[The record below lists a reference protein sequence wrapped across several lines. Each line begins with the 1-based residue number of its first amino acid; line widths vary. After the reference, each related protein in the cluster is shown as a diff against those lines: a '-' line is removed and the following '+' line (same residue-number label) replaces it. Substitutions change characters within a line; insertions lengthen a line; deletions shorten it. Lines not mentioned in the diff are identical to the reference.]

1 MKCANPLY
9 RVTED
14 DYHYLASIKR
24 LNIEISPATSERL
37 NKYGGIMIRTP
48 IPKLRRVLGQDWLD
62 EHLTPIGCGRC
73 PSCRLKKANEW
84 SLRCRLEAEQH
95 EHNYFLTLTYDDM
108 HLPNAADYG
117 VDAFVDFDGQLVTS
131 CLERSH
137 VVDFVKRL
145 RDRVKNEFG
154 VDGVKVFYSGEYG
167 DRYGRP
173 HYHILLMGMP
183 DLSKDLSFLF
193 ARQVKGV
200 RAEYFSS
207 SLMNSCWHS
216 RGNRLS
222 TMGFVVLSDCT
233 PDSIAYTTRYT
244 LKKQSSV
251 NMFHVEQKAVAYR
264 NDGLNVVPLPN
275 YFSGQSRRP
284 GIAAGV
290 YEQYKEDMAA
300 GRPILTNFGD
310 SVIRTSPPDYFDR
323 LFKLED
329 PDTFALISE
338 RRKALCLDQMRVNR
352 KLTSLTPD
360 QMIIESAAKASRTL
374 AHLKNGDF

>member
-24 LNIEISPATSERL
+24 LKIEISPATAERL

-48 IPKLRRVLGQDWLD
+48 IPELRRVLGQDWLD
-62 EHLTPIGCGRC
+62 EHLTPIGCGKC
-73 PSCRLKKANEW
+73 PSCRLQKANEW

-117 VDAFVDFDGQLVTS
+117 VDAFVDFNGELVTS
-131 CLERSH
+131 CLDRSH

-145 RDRVKNEFG
+145 RDRVSNEFG
-154 VDGVKVFYSGEYG
+154 VDGLRVFYSGEYG

-183 DLSKDLSFLF
+183 DLSKDLTFLF

-200 RAEYFSS
+200 RAEYFNS

-216 RGNRLS
+216 RHNRS
-222 TMGFVVLSDCT
+222 TPMGFAVLSDCT

-251 NMFHVEQKAVAYR
+251 DMFHVEHKAAAYR

-284 GIAAGV
+284 GIAATV
-290 YEQYKEDMAA
+290 YEQYKEDIAA
-300 GRPILTNFGD
+300 GRPILTRVGD
-310 SVIRTSPPDYFDR
+310 DVVKTAPPDYFDR

-360 QMIIESAAKASRTL
+360 QMIIESAAKAERTL